1 MVQNA
6 QLEAPFTSDVGNPE
20 GYHFPMDG
28 NAPISAPPGPP
39 PPWPQSYPPAKP
51 AKRWLPVAIIVAA
64 IIIAAAMVSVAV
76 LSRDTN
82 TAAPA
87 GPAPTAVGSAPAQGA
102 ATEAS
107 STCDAWPSTKAAL
120 NSIPALPAGWNWDT
134 PNIDVY
140 VSNQSAAVTKALD
153 LFEPEIAAADPPQ
166 VVEAAKAYVSER
178 RLAMQK
184 LVDRTYTSADG
195 VSGNVA
201 LAKLDQVCGLS

>member
-6 QLEAPFTSDVGNPE
+6 QLDAPFTSDVAFRE

-51 AKRWLPVAIIVAA
+51 ARRWLPVAIIVAA